1 MTPSKTH
8 HIKFTDA
15 ELKRLAEQ
23 SVIRN
28 VRDHRHPSLLFRFGK
43 NRGRGS
49 WHVVRHIDG
58 KSPSRK
64 LGNWPDIPAKTALE
78 LLPKKLADLSAD
90 PSVVVTITSWER
102 VEDLLRWYAD
112 RIERTRQ
119 LSVKWKGTVRSLV
132 ACQLVPRVGSLN
144 LQQIEHDALDKRLI
158 WPMQEVHSLPYTR
171 QAFGLLKTAFKRATK
186 LKMLSVNPLAEV
198 VFSDFIDTPIRP
210 KPCAL
215 RPHQLPDLVKRL
227 SADGAQL
234 TAACLLPLMMLCHG
248 TRISE
253 TRLAKWQNVTLEG
266 EGEWFIPADD
276 TKTDSDHRLPLTRH
290 TVALLKAYR
299 TRQKQTGYV
308 GAYLFPRGDGD
319 PLTET
324 QAQEKIASLTAGEW
338 TSHDLR
344 KIARSMWLDL
354 GVEYFIGEMLLNHA
368 MDDLQTAYIHT
379 HAETLKRDALERW
392 HLWLESK
399 GLAFFC
405 ATETPPRPLATAT
418 SPQANNDKA

>member
-1 MTPSKTH
+1 MTDSKTL
-8 HIKFTDA
+8 HIRFSDA
-15 ELKRLAEQ
+15 ELQRLAES

-28 VRDHRHPSLLFRFGK
+28 VRDHRHPALLFRFGK
-43 NRGRGS
+43 NRARGS
-49 WHVVRHIDG
+49 WHVVRHVDG

-78 LLPKKLADLSAD
+78 LLPKKLAELAAD
-90 PSVVVTITSWER
+90 PAALVTVTDWQR
-102 VEDLLRWYAD
+102 VEDLLQWYAA
-112 RIERTRQ
+112 RIERTRK
-119 LSVKWKGTVRSLV
+119 LSSKWKATVRSLV
-132 ACQLVPRVGSLN
+132 ACQLLPRLGSLD
-144 LQQIEHDALDKRLI
+144 LQNVEPSALDDRLI
-158 WPMQEVHSLPYTR
+158 WPMQEVRSLAYTR
-171 QAFGLLKTAFKRATK
+171 QAFGLLKTAFRRAAK
-186 LKMLSVNPLAEV
+186 MKMLSANPLAEV
-198 VFSDFIDTPIRP
+198 VFSDFIETPIRP

-215 RPHQLPDLVKRL
+215 RPNHLPALVGRL
-227 SADGAQL
+227 SAEGARL
-234 TAACLLPLMMLCHG
+234 TALCMLPLLMLCHG

-253 TRLAKWQNVTLEG
+253 TRLAKWENLTLDEG
-266 EGEWFIPADD
+266 GEWFLPAAD

-299 TRQKQTGYV
+299 MRQRQTGYT

-319 PLTET
+319 PITEN
-324 QAQEKIASLTAGEW
+324 QAQELISALADGEW

-392 HLWLESK
+392 HLWLESS
-399 GLAFFC
+399 GLYFF
-405 ATETPPRPLATAT
+405 ATETAPRQPAIATD
-418 SPQANNDKA
+418 PHANECAA

>member
-1 MTPSKTH
+1 MPDCKTH

-15 ELKRLAEQ
+15 ELKRLSEQ

-28 VRDHRHPSLLFRFGK
+28 VRDHRHPALLFRFGK
-43 NRGRGS
+43 NRARGS
-49 WHVVRHIDG
+49 WHVVRHVEG

-90 PSVVVTITSWER
+90 PASIVTVTSWER
-102 VEDLLRWYAD
+102 VEDLLLWHAD
-112 RIERTRQ
+112 RIERTRS
-119 LSVKWKGTVRSLV
+119 LSPKWKGTVRSLV
-132 ACQLVPRVGSLN
+132 ACQLLPRLGSLS
-144 LQQIEHDALDKRLI
+144 LQQVEPGALDKRLI
-158 WPMQEVHSLPYTR
+158 LPMQEVHALAYVR
-171 QAFGLLKTAFKRATK
+171 QAFGLVKTAFKRAAK

-198 VFSDFIDTPIRP
+198 VFSDFTDTPIRA

-215 RPHQLPDLVKRL
+215 RPHQLPELISRL
-227 SADGAQL
+227 SADGARL
-234 TAACLLPLMMLCHG
+234 TALCMLPLMMLCHA

-253 TRLAKWQNVTLEG
+253 TRLAKWQNLTLEG
-266 EGEWFIPADD
+266 EGEWFLPAAD
-276 TKTDSDHRLPLTRH
+276 TKTDTDHRLPLTRH

-299 TRQKQTGYV
+299 VRQRQTGYS

-319 PLTET
+319 PITDN
-324 QAQEKIASLTAGEW
+324 QAQELISSLADGAW
-338 TSHDLR
+338 SSHDLR

-368 MDDLQTAYIHT
+368 MDDLQAAYIHT

-392 HLWLESK
+392 HIWLESK

-405 ATETPPRPLATAT
+405 ATETTPRQPAEAINPHT
-418 SPQANNDKA
+418 NNDAA